1 MKTCFINNVLTKLQ
15 RYNVNLLASN
25 YSLISQKNKKNIERN
40 NNIAN
45 PTNVINNNLIFVL
58 LSEGYK

>member
-1 MKTCFINNVLTKLQ
+1 MKTCFINNVLTKPQ

-25 YSLISQKNKKNIERN
+25 YSLITMKKKRKRRK
-40 NNIAN
+40 NIAN

-58 LSEGYK
+58 LREDYK

>member
-1 MKTCFINNVLTKLQ
+1 MKTCFINNVLTKPQ

-25 YSLISQKNKKNIERN
+25 YSLIKMKKKRRK
-40 NNIAN
+40 NIAN

>member
-1 MKTCFINNVLTKLQ
+1 MKTCFINNVLTKPQ

-25 YSLISQKNKKNIERN
+25 YSLITMKKKTRKRRK
-40 NNIAN
+40 NIAN

-58 LSEGYK
+58 LREDYK

>member
-25 YSLISQKNKKNIERN
+25 YSLITMKKKENEER
-40 NNIAN
+40 ILQ
-45 PTNVINNNLIFVL
+45 IQQML
-58 LSEGYK
+58 

>member
-1 MKTCFINNVLTKLQ
+1 MKTCFINNVLTKPQ

-25 YSLISQKNKKNIERN
+25 YSLITMKKKRRK
-40 NNIAN
+40 NIAN